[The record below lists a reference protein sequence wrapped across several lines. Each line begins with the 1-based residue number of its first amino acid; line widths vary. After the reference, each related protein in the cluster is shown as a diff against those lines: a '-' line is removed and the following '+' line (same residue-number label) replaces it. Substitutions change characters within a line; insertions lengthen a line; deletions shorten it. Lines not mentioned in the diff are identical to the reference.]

1 VRTHASLL
9 LHALL
14 TARIFASGR
23 PCVCIKPSAN
33 GLQMRT
39 AQRTGLADST
49 CPTHVPEQDE
59 PGICTGSWRVG
70 TTTT

>member
-1 VRTHASLL
+1 
-9 LHALL
+9 
-14 TARIFASGR
+14 
-23 PCVCIKPSAN
+23 VCIKPSAN